1 LPTLDYICNKGLHAL
16 NKIDSDT
23 KPALK
28 VLMVCLGNICR
39 SPLAQGILEHK
50 AASAGL
56 HWEVDSAGTLGF
68 HNGEPPHPLSRKVAL
83 LNGIDIGGQVS
94 RPFVAEDL
102 ARFDLIYA
110 MSADVL
116 EGMYRIGGE
125 MPLPPTVKL
134 LMDECHPGK
143 RMDVPDPWSESE
155 EAYHKVYEMIGR
167 ACDALIA
174 KQVSKNSIARNA

>member
-1 LPTLDYICNKGLHAL
+1 M
-16 NKIDSDT
+16 
-23 KPALK
+23 K

-50 AASAGL
+50 ASLSGL

-83 LNGIDIGGQVS
+83 QNGIDISLQAS
-94 RPFVAEDL
+94 RPFIAEDL
-102 ARFDLIYA
+102 SRFDLIYA
-110 MSADVL
+110 LSADVL

-143 RMDVPDPWSESE
+143 SMDVPDPWSESE
-155 EAYHKVYEMIGR
+155 EAYHNVYEMIDR
-167 ACDALIA
+167 ACDALI
-174 KQVSKNSIARNA
+174 KRHSPETTSRKNV

>member
-1 LPTLDYICNKGLHAL
+1 
-16 NKIDSDT
+16 
-23 KPALK
+23 
-28 VLMVCLGNICR
+28 MVCLGNICR

-50 AASAGL
+50 ASLAGL

-83 LNGIDIGGQVS
+83 QNGIDISRQVS
-94 RPFVAEDL
+94 RTFTAEDFSN
-102 ARFDLIYA
+102 FDLIYA

-143 RMDVPDPWSESE
+143 SMDVPDPWSESE

-174 KQVSKNSIARNA
+174 KHLTKTSTPRNA